1 MRATTTEI
9 ATANAVTDVF
19 EALRQGLEAR
29 DAAAIC
35 ALYLPD
41 ALIFDLAPPLGK
53 PIDEAELAL
62 WLSSWAGPVERQTRD
77 LRISVSG
84 DMAVAHGFVHISAPT
99 HEGEVAAWWMRTTT
113 LLQRRDGRWLIAH
126 EHESV
131 PFEMDGSFRA
141 MLGLEPEPM

>member
-1 MRATTTEI
+1 MTAQQTDVQTTHAI
-9 ATANAVTDVF
+9 TDVF
-19 EALRQGLEAR
+19 EALRQGLLAR
-29 DAAAIC
+29 DAVAIC

-62 WLSSWAGPVERQTRD
+62 WLSSWAGPVERQTRE
-77 LRISVSG
+77 LRIAVSG
-84 DMAVAHGFVHISAPT
+84 DLAVANGFVHISAPT
-99 HEGEVAAWWMRTTT
+99 HEGELAAWWMRTTT

-131 PFEMDGSFRA
+131 PFAMDGSDRA
-141 MLGLEPEPM
+141 LMNLEPEAV